1 MNERKK
7 IMSGIAEAIKDV
19 SGKKEVQGIK
29 SLSRYNPNKVA
40 KILYLHSQGFSVG
53 GIRREYGFTK
63 HTIVSVLV
71 DYADYVGKWKDLGAK
86 ISARNF
92 LKLYSLQEE
101 IIDRVS
107 RSLDDEDS
115 VVQIKDLLPVSIAL
129 EKAERSS
136 NHFRGEPSEITEERH
151 VVTREQLTATEEMIK
166 KRMLEYKISDSID
179 VTPK

>member
-7 IMSGIAEAIKDV
+7 IMAGIAEAIKDV
-19 SGKKEVQGIK
+19 SKKKEVYGIK

-53 GIRREYGFTK
+53 SIHREYGFSK
-63 HTIVSVLV
+63 HTIVSILV
-71 DYADYVGKWKDLGAK
+71 DYADYVGKWKELGAK
-86 ISARNF
+86 IAARNF

-115 VVQIKDLLPVSIAL
+115 KVSIKDLLPVSIAL

-136 NHFRGEPSEITEERH
+136 NHFRGQPSEITEERH
-151 VVTREQLTATEEMIK
+151 VVTRDQLTATEDMIR
-166 KRMLEYKISDSID
+166 KRMLEYKKSDSID
-179 VTPK
+179 VIPK